1 MPNGKTKAGVGSNQ
15 PPPFISE
22 INVKSIVASTLII
35 VSLLLALC
43 IQASAD
49 EGEGRGFVVDIKN
62 AEAVGRGVSVKGARA
77 DVEQD
82 EVDVLRQFDDEA
94 IFIDIAGQDRVKWKL
109 LRDEME
115 DIVNGF
121 PHRPEMDEA
130 AVRNARKVVFNSR
143 LSKLLRNYVKYAVFA
158 VEARKHGITVPE
170 SAFVEQR
177 DRMKQELDKKGAA
190 GRRQLARITAL
201 ESLYEHNLT
210 NALLW
215 QAYAEKVVRP
225 TLVITAEEIAARVE
239 KQHADNE
246 ANAATN
252 AFKRTLVADLRKRLK
267 SDPSAFAALAE
278 KWSDCPSSDLGG
290 VLTDVND
297 QPQRLHKGDLRPEVE
312 QAYDKLK
319 PGEMSDVVE
328 TPYSWH
334 IIKLLARHPKTE
346 DEDASVEIAHIMLEK
361 VPLLPELTAEQA
373 RHKIENKKLREAMA
387 VKLLELLKTTKIDC
401 LIPLQ
406 GDSTKPGRKI
416 PRKRVIKEGD

>member
-1 MPNGKTKAGVGSNQ
+1 M
-15 PPPFISE
+15 
-22 INVKSIVASTLII
+22 KSIVERTVIC
-35 VSLLLALC
+35 VSLLLVPC
-43 IQASAD
+43 FQAGAD

-62 AEAVGRGVSVKGARA
+62 AEAVGRGVSVKGTRSVA
-77 DVEQD
+77 EKD

-94 IFIDIAGQDRVKWKL
+94 IFLDIEGQDRVKWKL
-109 LRDEME
+109 LREEME

-130 AVRNARKVVFNSR
+130 AVKNARKVVFNTR
-143 LSKLLRNYVKYAVFA
+143 LSKLLRNYIKHAVFA
-158 VEARKHGITVPE
+158 VEARKHGISVPE

-177 DRMKQELDKKGAA
+177 ERMKQELAKKGAA
-190 GRRQLARITAL
+190 GRRQLARITAP

-225 TLVITAEEIAARVE
+225 TLTITAEEIAARVE
-239 KQHADNE
+239 KQHADNV

-252 AFKRTLVADLRKRLK
+252 AFKRALAVDLRKRLK

-290 VLTDVND
+290 ILSDVND
-297 QPQRLHKGDLRPEVE
+297 QPQHLHSGDLRPEME
-312 QAYDKLK
+312 RAYERLK
-319 PGEMSDVVE
+319 PGEISDVVE

-346 DEDASVEIAHIMLEK
+346 DEEASVEIAHIMLEK
-361 VPLLPELTAEQA
+361 VPLLPELTEEQA
-373 RHKIENKKLREAMA
+373 RHKIENKKIREVMA
-387 VKLLELLKTTKIDC
+387 VKFLELLETTKIDC
-401 LIPLQ
+401 LVPLKD
-406 GDSTKPGRKI
+406 DSTKPGRKI

>member
-1 MPNGKTKAGVGSNQ
+1 MK
-15 PPPFISE
+15 
-22 INVKSIVASTLII
+22 LIAESVLI
-35 VSLLLALC
+35 CLTLLLVPC
-43 IQASAD
+43 FQAGAD
-49 EGEGRGFVVDIKN
+49 EGESRGFVVDIKN
-62 AEAVGRGVSVKGARA
+62 AEAVGRGVSVKGTRPVA
-77 DVEQD
+77 EQQD

-94 IFIDIAGQDRVKWKL
+94 IFLDIEGQDRVKWKL
-109 LRDEME
+109 LREEME

-121 PHRPEMDEA
+121 PRRPEMDET
-130 AVRNARKVVFNSR
+130 AVRDARKVVFNSR
-143 LSKLLRNYVKYAVFA
+143 LSKLLRNYIRYAVFA
-158 VEARKHGITVPE
+158 VEARKHGISVPE

-177 DRMKQELDKKGAA
+177 ERMKQELVKKGAA
-190 GRRQLARITAL
+190 GRRQLARITAP

-225 TLVITAEEIAARVE
+225 SLTITAEEVAERIS
-239 KQHADNE
+239 KQHADNV

-252 AFKRTLVADLRKRLK
+252 AFKRALAADLRKRLK

-297 QPQRLHKGDLRPEVE
+297 QPQRLHLGDLRPEME
-312 QAYDKLK
+312 RAYERLK

-346 DEDASVEIAHIMLEK
+346 DEEASVEIAHIMLEK
-361 VPLLPELTAEQA
+361 VPLLPELTEEQA
-373 RHKIENKKLREAMA
+373 RHKIENKKVREAMA
-387 VKLLELLKTTKIDC
+387 VKFLELLKTTKIDC
-401 LIPLQ
+401 LVPLQ
-406 GDSTKPGRKI
+406 GNSSETGGRKA
-416 PRKRVIKEGD
+416 PRKRVIREGE

>member
-1 MPNGKTKAGVGSNQ
+1 M
-15 PPPFISE
+15 
-22 INVKSIVASTLII
+22 KSIVASILITA
-35 VSLLLALC
+35 SLLLALC

-49 EGEGRGFVVDIKN
+49 EGEGRGFVVDVKN
-62 AEAVGRGVSVKGARA
+62 AEAVGRGVSVKGGHSN
-77 DVEQD
+77 VEQD

-94 IFIDIAGQDRVKWKL
+94 IFLDVAGQDRVKWKL
-109 LRDEME
+109 LREEME

-143 LSKLLRNYVKYAVFA
+143 LSKLLRNYIRYAVFA
-158 VEARKHGITVPE
+158 VEARKHGISVPE
-170 SAFVEQR
+170 SAFAEQR
-177 DRMKQELDKKGAA
+177 ERMKQELAKKGAA
-190 GRRQLARITAL
+190 GRRQLARITAP

-225 TLVITAEEIAARVE
+225 ALTVTAEEIKARVE

-252 AFKRTLVADLRKRLK
+252 AFKMALVADLRKSLK

-278 KWSDCPSSDLGG
+278 KWSDCPSSDTGG
-290 VLTDVND
+290 VLTDVNE
-297 QPQRLHKGDLRPEVE
+297 QPQRLHGGDLRPEME
-312 QAYDKLK
+312 RAYEKLR
-319 PGEMSDVVE
+319 PGEISDVVE

-346 DEDASVEIAHIMLEK
+346 EEDASVEIAHIMLEK
-361 VPLLPELTAEQA
+361 VPLLPELTEEQA

-387 VKLLELLKTTKIDC
+387 VKFLELLKATKIDC
-401 LIPLQ
+401 LVPLQ
-406 GDSTKPGRKI
+406 DDSTKSGGRRI